1 MISRLD
7 AIRAYSAI
15 SAPRYPAFTSVRA
28 LDPLAINIPNR
39 PRSLWSPNSS
49 YSPFE
54 YLYCQEALTLLNRLE
69 DVLLLARSAATDLT
83 GGVGEPFKKLLSSSL
98 TQLLENPDTFLA
110 TSSPRSQDLD
120 LYASLS
126 STSPTQPS
134 ALEEADVRRLH
145 HAGKALR
152 LAALAFLDAAVREFF
167 DSPPRPGAYTNR
179 LKLRFLGSKTLAND
193 SPWGRSLEMLVAV
206 LLQADRMALERP
218 WRAWYVAD
226 ALTQTMRIGE
236 WTWDL
241 VIRSLKEWVL
251 NGGLDSDP
259 DLDSVLEDLETETQK
274 EKGNGK
280 SHINAR
286 DIERKKQKEE
296 EKEGVEYEKRS
307 HSVWDLRLVVQKFLE
322 DWGESPP
329 EERPDQAAGLSVG
342 EMGMNGAGG
351 YSNGGME
358 ASRMAGTVGGML

>member
-1 MISRLD
+1 MHRLD

-39 PRSLWSPNSS
+39 PRSLWSSNST

-54 YLYCQEALTLLNRLE
+54 YIYCQEALTLLNRLE

-98 TQLLENPDTFLA
+98 NQLLEKPDTHLA
-110 TSSPRSQDLD
+110 TSSPPSQELD

-126 STSPTQPS
+126 STSPTRPT
-134 ALEEADVRRLH
+134 ALEEADIRRVH

-152 LAALAFLDAAVREFF
+152 LAALAFLDAAIREFF

-179 LKLRFLGSKTLAND
+179 LKLRFLGSRTLAND

-236 WTWDL
+236 WTWDI
-241 VIRSLKEWVL
+241 VARALKEWVS

-259 DLDSVLEDLETETQK
+259 ELDSELEDLEKEAEREK
-274 EKGNGK
+274 EKRNGK
-280 SHINAR
+280 SNGNAR
-286 DIERKKQKEE
+286 DIEREKQKKEE
-296 EKEGVEYEKRS
+296 EKGVEYEKRS
-307 HSVWDLRLVVQKFLE
+307 HSVWDLKLVVHKFLE
-322 DWGESPP
+322 EWGELPP
-329 EERPDQAAGLSVG
+329 EGTPDQGVGLGVS
-342 EMGMNGAGG
+342 EMGMNNGNND
-351 YSNGGME
+351 YSNGGRE
-358 ASRMAGTVGGML
+358 FNGRAYSGI